1 MTSEY
6 LTTPVS
12 AIGTVTSAARRSGR
26 TRGVPQT
33 APTKYAIQEQKAKEA
48 KKKAIEVFEAA
59 EREVRKAASR
69 PKTDMSMRIQLGA
82 MGSGVIKQSE
92 TH

>member
-6 LTTPVS
+6 LKTPVS

-33 APTKYAIQEQKAKEA
+33 TPMEYAIREREAEEA
-48 KKKAIEVFEAA
+48 KKKKRRDSNVQRGEDAVKIRLE
-59 EREVRKAASR
+59 
-69 PKTDMSMRIQLGA
+69 
-82 MGSGVIKQSE
+82 SE
-92 TH
+92 

>member
-6 LTTPVS
+6 LTTPMS

-48 KKKAIEVFEAA
+48 KKKKRRDSNVQRGQNAVNIRLESDEKA
-59 EREVRKAASR
+59 EKSGEK
-69 PKTDMSMRIQLGA
+69 PKPY
-82 MGSGVIKQSE
+82 KN
-92 TH
+92 

>member
-33 APTKYAIQEQKAKEA
+33 TPMEYAIRERETDA
-48 KKKAIEVFEAA
+48 KKKK
-59 EREVRKAASR
+59 RRDSNVRRGEDAVKIR
-69 PKTDMSMRIQLGA
+69 LE
-82 MGSGVIKQSE
+82 SE
-92 TH
+92 

>member
-1 MTSEY
+1 MISEH

-48 KKKAIEVFEAA
+48 KKKK
-59 EREVRKAASR
+59 RRDSNVRRGEDAVKTRLESDEKAKKSGEK
-69 PKTDMSMRIQLGA
+69 PKTYEI
-82 MGSGVIKQSE
+82 
-92 TH
+92 

>member
-12 AIGTVTSAARRSGR
+12 AIGTVTSTARRSGR

-33 APTKYAIQEQKAKEA
+33 TPMEYAIRERKAKEA
-48 KKKAIEVFEAA
+48 KKKK
-59 EREVRKAASR
+59 RRDSNVRRVEDAVKIR
-69 PKTDMSMRIQLGA
+69 LE
-82 MGSGVIKQSE
+82 SE
-92 TH
+92 

>member
-6 LTTPVS
+6 LTTAVS

-26 TRGVPQT
+26 TQGVPQT

-48 KKKAIEVFEAA
+48 KKKKRRDSNVQRGEDAVKIRLE
-59 EREVRKAASR
+59 
-69 PKTDMSMRIQLGA
+69 
-82 MGSGVIKQSE
+82 SE
-92 TH
+92 

>member
-1 MTSEY
+1 MTSKH
-6 LTTPVS
+6 LTIPVS

-48 KKKAIEVFEAA
+48 KKKKRRDLNVRWGEDAVKTRL
-59 EREVRKAASR
+59 ERE
-69 PKTDMSMRIQLGA
+69 
-82 MGSGVIKQSE
+82 
-92 TH
+92 

>member
-48 KKKAIEVFEAA
+48 KKKK
-59 EREVRKAASR
+59 RRDSNVRRGEDAVKIRLESEEKA
-69 PKTDMSMRIQLGA
+69 KE
-82 MGSGVIKQSE
+82 SGEKPE
-92 TH
+92 TYKN

>member
-6 LTTPVS
+6 LKTPVS

-33 APTKYAIQEQKAKEA
+33 TPLEYAIREREAEEA
-48 KKKAIEVFEAA
+48 KKKKKK
-59 EREVRKAASR
+59 RDSNVRRGEDAV
-69 PKTDMSMRIQLGA
+69 RIRLE
-82 MGSGVIKQSE
+82 SE
-92 TH
+92 

>member
-12 AIGTVTSAARRSGR
+12 AIGIVTSAARRSGR

-33 APTKYAIQEQKAKEA
+33 TPMEYAIREREAEEA
-48 KKKAIEVFEAA
+48 KKKKRRDLNVRRGEDAVKIRLESDEKA
-59 EREVRKAASR
+59 EKSGEK
-69 PKTDMSMRIQLGA
+69 PKTY
-82 MGSGVIKQSE
+82 KN
-92 TH
+92 

>member
-6 LTTPVS
+6 LKTPVS

-33 APTKYAIQEQKAKEA
+33 TPNAIQERKAKEA
-48 KKKAIEVFEAA
+48 KKKK
-59 EREVRKAASR
+59 RRDSNVRRGEDAV
-69 PKTDMSMRIQLGA
+69 KTRLESEEKVKK
-82 MGSGVIKQSE
+82 SGE
-92 TH
+92 TLKTYKN

>member
-33 APTKYAIQEQKAKEA
+33 TPMEYAIRERKAEEA
-48 KKKAIEVFEAA
+48 KKKKRRDSNVQRGEDAVKTRLEIE
-59 EREVRKAASR
+59 
-69 PKTDMSMRIQLGA
+69 
-82 MGSGVIKQSE
+82 
-92 TH
+92 

>member
-33 APTKYAIQEQKAKEA
+33 TLREYAIQERKAKEA
-48 KKKAIEVFEAA
+48 KKKRRDSNVQRGGDAVRIRLESEEKAKKSGETA
-59 EREVRKAASR
+59 ETYE
-69 PKTDMSMRIQLGA
+69 I
-82 MGSGVIKQSE
+82 
-92 TH
+92 

>member
-33 APTKYAIQEQKAKEA
+33 TPMEYAIREREAEEA
-48 KKKAIEVFEAA
+48 KKKKRRDSNVQRGEDAVKI
-59 EREVRKAASR
+59 RLK
-69 PKTDMSMRIQLGA
+69 
-82 MGSGVIKQSE
+82 SE
-92 TH
+92 